1 MALLAAGSRASSG
14 RNLIQGANWEENTS
28 AQATTGIF
36 RTALNTGAGNKCNF
50 LSTGRERHFKSD
62 IGAEMPP
69 HRNKVVAELSGVG
82 VEGLG
87 EP

>member
-1 MALLAAGSRASSG
+1 MALLAAGSRASSR

-50 LSTGRERHFKSD
+50 LSTGTF
-62 IGAEMPP
+62 
-69 HRNKVVAELSGVG
+69 
-82 VEGLG
+82 
-87 EP
+87 